1 MAEVKWIKIAT
12 DIFDNQKIKV
22 IESMPDGDAIIVIWF
37 KILMLAGNV
46 NDGGNVY
53 FTKDIPYT
61 EQMLSTVFNRPLTT
75 IQLALNTFEK
85 FGMIEVVD
93 DIIQVSNWEKYQN
106 VNGLDKIREQ
116 NRIRVARHREKKK
129 LECNVTCNANVTQSN
144 AIEEDIEED
153 IEKDIDIDI
162 EKKKKNNYQLIA
174 DMYNEICVSFPKVT
188 ILSDARKRALK
199 ERLKIYKQ
207 EDFKRMFEIAE
218 KSSFLKGEN
227 DRNWSATF
235 DWMIKDANMVKILDG
250 NYNDKEKTNS
260 GRNNVE
266 KLQALEDFYLKG
278 GRK

>member
-1 MAEVKWIKIAT
+1 MSEVKWIKIAT

-129 LECNVTCNANVTQSN
+129 LECNVTCNATVTQSN
-144 AIEEDIEED
+144 AIEEDK
-153 IEKDIDIDI
+153 EKDIDIDK

-174 DMYNEICVSFPKVT
+174 DMYNEICVSFPRVT
-188 ILSDARKRALK
+188 ILSDARKRVLR

-235 DWMIKDANMVKILDG
+235 DWMIKDANMAKILDG

-260 GRNNVE
+260 GRNNIE

>member
-129 LECNVTCNANVTQSN
+129 LECNVTCNATVTQSN
-144 AIEEDIEED
+144 AIEEDK
-153 IEKDIDIDI
+153 EKDIDIDI